1 MRGENHPNWQNGKSF
16 EPYGIEF
23 NNELK
28 FFIRQRDNFTCQFC
42 GAVENGRAHTS
53 HHINY
58 DKKDNRERNFILLC
72 TGCNVKANYDR
83 NKWHFLFETLQEIR
97 L

>member
-28 FFIRQRDNFTCQFC
+28 LKIRQRDNFTCQIC
-42 GAVENGRAHTS
+42 GAVENGRAHTP
-53 HHINY
+53 HHIDYN
-58 DKKDNRERNFILLC
+58 KTNNEKINLILLC
-72 TGCNVKANYDR
+72 VGCNTKAN
-83 NKWHFLFETLQEIR
+83 FEK
-97 L
+97 